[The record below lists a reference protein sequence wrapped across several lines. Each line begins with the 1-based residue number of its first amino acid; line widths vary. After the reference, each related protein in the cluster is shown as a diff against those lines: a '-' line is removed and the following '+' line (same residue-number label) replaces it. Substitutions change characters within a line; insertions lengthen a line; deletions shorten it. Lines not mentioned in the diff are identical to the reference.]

1 MKKEDV
7 NNKKEQMWIKVCKSC
22 GYKVWAISYNTKCS
36 KCGGQATCE
45 EI

>member
-7 NNKKEQMWIKVCKSC
+7 NNKKEQMWIKLCIKC
-22 GYKVWAISYNTKCS
+22 GYRVWTTNYSTKCS

-45 EI
+45 ET